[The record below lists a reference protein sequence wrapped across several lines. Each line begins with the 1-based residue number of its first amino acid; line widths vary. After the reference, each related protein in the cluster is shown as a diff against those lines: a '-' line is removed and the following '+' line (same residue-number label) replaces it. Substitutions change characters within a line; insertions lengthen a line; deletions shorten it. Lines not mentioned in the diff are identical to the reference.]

1 MLSRAP
7 QSLTTSVTAVAP
19 VNPPIG
25 GDPRVEEVKPENSSQ
40 HKPTGDEN
48 EVEIV
53 GFSAAA
59 KQFYKARGPQIQT
72 PTYRGEPS
80 EVDLL
85 AWKRGIEKYFETYGV
100 TRPCEK
106 VSLAADLLDGEAA
119 KWWNGL
125 WISGRDSTILSW
137 EELIGKLRER
147 FLPPEGEMRVVGQ
160 WRRLQQTGS
169 VAAYADYTF
178 RLKALC
184 EMGEA
189 AEFKLVFFGLM
200 PELQAEVRK
209 YLRQNRVR

>member
-1 MLSRAP
+1 MAGP
-7 QSLTTSVTAVAP
+7 ATVE
-19 VNPPIG
+19 
-25 GDPRVEEVKPENSSQ
+25 PRNKEVKSEYSGHRRLSLNE
-40 HKPTGDEN
+40 D

-53 GFSAAA
+53 GFSSAA
-59 KQFYKARGPQIQT
+59 KQFYKARGLQIQT
-72 PTYRGEPS
+72 PAYRGEPS

-100 TRPCEK
+100 TRAREK
-106 VSLAADLLDGEAA
+106 VSLVADLLEGEAA

-125 WISGRDSTILSW
+125 WMSGRDTIILTW
-137 EELIGKLRER
+137 EELIAKLRER

-184 EMGEA
+184 EMV
-189 AEFKLVFFGLM
+189 LRLM
-200 PELQAEVRK
+200 TLPRK
-209 YLRQNRVR
+209 STLRAVSLTGNPPLRNCFR